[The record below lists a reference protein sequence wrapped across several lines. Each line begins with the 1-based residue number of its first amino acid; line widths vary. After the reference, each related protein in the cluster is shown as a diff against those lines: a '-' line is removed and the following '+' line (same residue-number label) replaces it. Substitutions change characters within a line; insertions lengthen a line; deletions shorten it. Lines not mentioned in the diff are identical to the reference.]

1 MKNIDHAMYEAADID
16 GANALSKFLHITIP
30 ALRPITMFLV
40 ITTTIQ
46 AFKLIVQPMVMT
58 GGGPD
63 YSTMTIL
70 QYIYE
75 YGFRHRNVGYVSAIT
90 LVFTFFL
97 VVVSILIKKVLKE
110 E

>member
-1 MKNIDHAMYEAADID
+1 MGPIHGISFFVYYPTFFK
-16 GANALSKFLHITIP
+16 ANHNV
-30 ALRPITMFLV
+30 FLV

-63 YSTMTIL
+63 YSTITIL

-75 YGFRHRNVGYVSAIT
+75 YGFRHRNIGYASAIT
-90 LVFTFFL
+90 LVFTVFL
-97 VVVSILIKKVLKE
+97 SCCINRN
-110 E
+110 